1 MTDIKKTHTEI
12 INYLLI
18 AHKAAVG
25 GVFQKDHP
33 SGGALRTEYLLT
45 AES

>member
-1 MTDIKKTHTEI
+1 MTDIKKHIEI
-12 INYLLI
+12 INYFLI
-18 AHKAAVG
+18 AHKAAMG

-33 SGGALRTEYLLT
+33 SGGAMRTEYLLT